1 MKQPDTAALRERI
14 ANYTPEEELKQDM
27 QELDGL
33 LQEVNCQMVEIRNLL
48 NEIHALKEE
57 LHGIHGS
64 LKHTV
69 QRERAAFKA
78 LEAAKES
85 ADNIVDGISNA
96 IVKAERNT
104 IIHAKVDGSELAKVN
119 QCSADHIKA
128 EKKLLEEHSKKLAKS
143 RKTKSDG
150 REKRKAI
157 FEAKTKCAQK
167 SRLLP
172 PSGQNTSVVQTPF
185 ESCLNDAFLLNFLL
199 KYHLKT
205 HCQFSKKSY
214 LYIVVMLP
222 LCIPSR
228 PHS

>member
-1 MKQPDTAALRERI
+1 MRKLLNTL
-14 ANYTPEEELKQDM
+14 YVTTPEAYLTK
-27 QELDGL
+27 DG
-33 LQEVNCQMVEIRNLL
+33 ENVVIRV
-48 NEIHALKEE
+48 KEKD
-57 LHGIHGS
+57 I
-64 LKHTV
+64 
-69 QRERAAFKA
+69 F
-78 LEAAKES
+78 
-85 ADNIVDGISNA
+85 
-96 IVKAERNT
+96 
-104 IIHAKVDGSELAKVN
+104 
-119 QCSADHIKA
+119 
-128 EKKLLEEHSKKLAKS
+128 KS

-185 ESCLNDAFLLNFLL
+185 ESCLKDAFLLNFLL

>member
-1 MKQPDTAALRERI
+1 MIRVTYFIVCLLLGITLVSCIRDEALNAEADILTCTVPGDILKRDPIIENNKVVLMVTA
-14 ANYTPEEELKQDM
+14 D
-27 QELDGL
+27 
-33 LQEVNCQMVEIRNLL
+33 
-48 NEIHALKEE
+48 
-57 LHGIHGS
+57 
-64 LKHTV
+64 
-69 QRERAAFKA
+69 
-78 LEAAKES
+78 
-85 ADNIVDGISNA
+85 ADF
-96 IVKAERNT
+96 
-104 IIHAKVDGSELAKVN
+104 
-119 QCSADHIKA
+119 
-128 EKKLLEEHSKKLAKS
+128 KS